1 MNLITLNK
9 EYSLLLKDTVTEY
22 LNPNYIY
29 LPVNDDKL
37 LINPKDYI
45 YKGKEILKNKYSPI
59 SGRIVGLKNLTDDKF
74 LVVENDFKEKLENKV
89 SLRKN
94 LNKLSKDE
102 LLELVK
108 NFDLK
113 LYEKLNCNFSKIIIN
128 CIEEQLYVGNYMFL
142 VKEYSNEL
150 LEILNNISN
159 ILELKEITIIVKDTD
174 YNVIDYLNN
183 IVGIYPNINIKFL
196 PNKYLISEKSILCK
210 YLNINEHFIY
220 LNIMELYNLYNF
232 LKRKRIVE
240 DKFLTITGNAIE
252 NPQVFKC
259 KMYTKLDD
267 IITNFIKFKSE
278 NYVIIVNNL
287 LSNHFCDAKELI
299 VTDDIDSIFIMKK
312 REYKE
317 KKCILCGK
325 CNDICPVKIKVSN
338 LINGKKC
345 DYEDCIKCGLCNYIC
360 PSYININKY
369 LEGGKNE

>member
-94 LNKLSKDE
+94 LNKMSKDE

-159 ILELKEITIIVKDTD
+159 ILKLKEITIIVKDTD
-174 YNVIDYLNN
+174 YNIIDYLNN

>member
-94 LNKLSKDE
+94 VNKMSKDQ

-174 YNVIDYLNN
+174 YNIIDYLNN

-240 DKFLTITGNAIE
+240 NKFLTITGNAIE

-299 VTDDIDSIFIMKK
+299 VTEDIDSIFIMKK

-338 LINGKKC
+338 LINGKNC

>member
-108 NFDLK
+108 NLDLK

-174 YNVIDYLNN
+174 YNIIDYLNN

-299 VTDDIDSIFIMKK
+299 VTEDIDSIFIMKK

-338 LINGKKC
+338 LINGKNC
-345 DYEDCIKCGLCNYIC
+345 DYEDCIKCGVCNYIC

>member
-94 LNKLSKDE
+94 VNKMSKE
-102 LLELVK
+102 QLLELVK
-108 NFDLK
+108 SFDLK

-174 YNVIDYLNN
+174 YNIIDYLNN

-252 NPQVFKC
+252 NPQVIKC

-338 LINGKKC
+338 LINGKNC

>member
-94 LNKLSKDE
+94 VNKMSKE
-102 LLELVK
+102 QLLELVK

-174 YNVIDYLNN
+174 YNIIDYLNN

-267 IITNFIKFKSE
+267 IITNFIEFKSE

-287 LSNHFCDAKELI
+287 LSNHFCAAKELI
-299 VTDDIDSIFIMKK
+299 VTEDIDSIFIMKK

-338 LINGKKC
+338 LINGKNC

>member
-94 LNKLSKDE
+94 VNKMSKDQ

-142 VKEYSNEL
+142 VKEYSDEL

-174 YNVIDYLNN
+174 YNIIDYLNN

-240 DKFLTITGNAIE
+240 NKFLTITGNAIE

-299 VTDDIDSIFIMKK
+299 VTEDIDSIFIMKK

-338 LINGKKC
+338 LINGKNC

>member
-174 YNVIDYLNN
+174 YNTIDYLNN

-299 VTDDIDSIFIMKK
+299 VTEDIDSIFIMKK

-338 LINGKKC
+338 LINGKNC

>member
-94 LNKLSKDE
+94 VNKMSKE
-102 LLELVK
+102 QLLELVK

-150 LEILNNISN
+150 LEILNDISN

-174 YNVIDYLNN
+174 YNIIDYLNN

-338 LINGKKC
+338 LINGKNC

>member
-94 LNKLSKDE
+94 VNKMSKDQ

-159 ILELKEITIIVKDTD
+159 ILELKKITIIVKDTD
-174 YNVIDYLNN
+174 YNIIDYLNN

-240 DKFLTITGNAIE
+240 NKFLTITGNAIE

-299 VTDDIDSIFIMKK
+299 VTEDIDSIFIMKK

-338 LINGKKC
+338 LINGKNC

>member
-22 LNPNYIY
+22 LNPNCIY
-29 LPVNDDKL
+29 LPVNADKL

-94 LNKLSKDE
+94 VNKMSKE
-102 LLELVK
+102 QLLELVK

-174 YNVIDYLNN
+174 YNIIDYLNN

-210 YLNINEHFIY
+210 YLNINEYFIY

-299 VTDDIDSIFIMKK
+299 VTEDIDSIFIMKK

-338 LINGKKC
+338 LINGKNC

>member
-74 LVVENDFKEKLENKV
+74 LVIENDFKEKLENKV

-94 LNKLSKDE
+94 LNKLSKE
-102 LLELVK
+102 KLLELIK

-174 YNVIDYLNN
+174 YNIIDYLNN

-299 VTDDIDSIFIMKK
+299 VTEDIDSIFIMKK

-338 LINGKKC
+338 LINGKNC

>member
-174 YNVIDYLNN
+174 YNIIDYLNN

-220 LNIMELYNLYNF
+220 LNITELYNLYNF

-338 LINGKKC
+338 LINGKNC

>member
-174 YNVIDYLNN
+174 YNIIDYLNN

-299 VTDDIDSIFIMKK
+299 VTEDIDSIFIMKK

-338 LINGKKC
+338 LINGKNC

>member
-94 LNKLSKDE
+94 LNKLNKE
-102 LLELVK
+102 QLLELVK

-128 CIEEQLYVGNYMFL
+128 CIEEQLYVGNYIFL

-174 YNVIDYLNN
+174 YNIIDYLNN

-252 NPQVFKC
+252 NPQVIKC

-299 VTDDIDSIFIMKK
+299 VTEDIDSIFIMKK

>member
-159 ILELKEITIIVKDTD
+159 ILKLKEITIIVKDTD
-174 YNVIDYLNN
+174 YNIIDYLNN

>member
-94 LNKLSKDE
+94 VNKMSKE
-102 LLELVK
+102 QLLELVK

-174 YNVIDYLNN
+174 YNIIDYLNN

-278 NYVIIVNNL
+278 NFVIIVNNL

-299 VTDDIDSIFIMKK
+299 VTEDIDSIFIMKK

-317 KKCILCGK
+317 RKCILCGK

-338 LINGKKC
+338 LINGKNC

>member
-1 MNLITLNK
+1 MSLITLNK

-37 LINPKDYI
+37 LLNPKDYI

-59 SGRIVGLKNLTDDKF
+59 SGRIVGLKNLNDDKF

-94 LNKLSKDE
+94 LNKMSKDQ

-108 NFDLK
+108 SFDLK

-174 YNVIDYLNN
+174 YNIIDYLNN
-183 IVGIYPNINIKFL
+183 IVGIYPNVNIKFL
-196 PNKYLISEKSILCK
+196 PNKYLISKKSILSK

-220 LNIMELYNLYNF
+220 LSIMELYNLYNF

-299 VTDDIDSIFIMKK
+299 VTEDIDSIFIMKK

-338 LINGKKC
+338 LINGKNC
-345 DYEDCIKCGLCNYIC
+345 DYKDCIKCGLCNYIC

>member
-37 LINPKDYI
+37 IINPKDYI
-45 YKGKEILKNKYSPI
+45 YKGKEILKNKYSSI

-94 LNKLSKDE
+94 LNKMSKDE
-102 LLELVK
+102 LLELIK

-174 YNVIDYLNN
+174 YNIIDYLNN

-220 LNIMELYNLYNF
+220 LNITELYNLYNF

-338 LINGKKC
+338 LINGKNC

>member
-45 YKGKEILKNKYSPI
+45 YKGKKILKNKYSPI
-59 SGRIVGLKNLTDDKF
+59 SGRIVGLKNLTDYKY

-94 LNKLSKDE
+94 VNKMSKE
-102 LLELVK
+102 QLLELVK

-174 YNVIDYLNN
+174 YNIIDYLNN

-338 LINGKKC
+338 LINGKNC

>member
-94 LNKLSKDE
+94 LNKLNKE
-102 LLELVK
+102 QLLELVK

-174 YNVIDYLNN
+174 YNIIDYLNN

>member
-174 YNVIDYLNN
+174 YNIIDYLNN

-196 PNKYLISEKSILCK
+196 PNQYLISEKSILCK

-220 LNIMELYNLYNF
+220 LNIMKLYNLYNF

>member
-1 MNLITLNK
+1 MSLITLNK

-37 LINPKDYI
+37 LLNPKDYI

-59 SGRIVGLKNLTDDKF
+59 SGRIVGLKNLNDDKF

-94 LNKLSKDE
+94 LNKMSKDQ
-102 LLELVK
+102 LLELLK
-108 NFDLK
+108 SFDLK

-174 YNVIDYLNN
+174 YNIIDYLNN
-183 IVGIYPNINIKFL
+183 IVGIYPNVNIKFL
-196 PNKYLISEKSILCK
+196 PNKYLISKKSILSK

-220 LNIMELYNLYNF
+220 LSIMELYNLYNF

-299 VTDDIDSIFIMKK
+299 VTEDIDSIFIMKK

-338 LINGKKC
+338 LINGKNC
-345 DYEDCIKCGLCNYIC
+345 DYKDCIKCGLCNYIC

>member
-94 LNKLSKDE
+94 VNKMSKDQ

-150 LEILNNISN
+150 LEILNDISN

-174 YNVIDYLNN
+174 YNIIDYLNN

-267 IITNFIKFKSE
+267 IITNFIEFKSE

-299 VTDDIDSIFIMKK
+299 VTEDIDSIFIMKK

-338 LINGKKC
+338 LINGKNC

>member
-94 LNKLSKDE
+94 VNKMSKE
-102 LLELVK
+102 QLLELVK

-150 LEILNNISN
+150 LEILNDISN

-174 YNVIDYLNN
+174 YNIIDYLNN

-299 VTDDIDSIFIMKK
+299 VTEDIDSIFIMKK

-338 LINGKKC
+338 LINGKNC
-345 DYEDCIKCGLCNYIC
+345 DYEDCIKCGVCNYIC